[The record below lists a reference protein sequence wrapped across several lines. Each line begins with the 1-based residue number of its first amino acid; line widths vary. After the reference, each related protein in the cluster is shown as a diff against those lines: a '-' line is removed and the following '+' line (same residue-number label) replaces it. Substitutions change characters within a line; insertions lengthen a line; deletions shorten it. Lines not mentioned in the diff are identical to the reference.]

1 MDIFDEE
8 LLKFWEILNKHHV
21 SYIMVGGFAVN
32 MQGFSRA
39 TEDSDL
45 WLEDEKNNRKNLR
58 KAFEE
63 LGYGDYPSLET
74 MPFVPGWTQFYIAS
88 GLVLDI
94 MTSMKGL
101 EDLSFQECLSLAKVA
116 DLNGIKVP
124 FLHINHLI
132 ANKKAVARPKDQIDV
147 IELERIKKILEEDE
161 NATKNL

>member
-8 LLKFWEILNKHHV
+8 LLKFWEILNKHLV
-21 SYIMVGGFAVN
+21 QYIMVGGFAVN

-39 TEDSDL
+39 TDDSDL
-45 WLEDEKNNRKNLR
+45 WLKDELENRKNFR
-58 KAFEE
+58 NAFQE
-63 LGYGDYPSLET
+63 LGYGDYPSFET
-74 MPFVPGWTQFYIAS
+74 MEFVPGWTQFYIAR

-101 EDLSFQECLSLAKVA
+101 EDLSFDECYQEAKIA

-132 ANKKAVARPKDQIDV
+132 ANKKAVNRPKDQIDV
-147 IELERIKKILEEDE
+147 IELERIKNFLNKSSRSSC
-161 NATKNL
+161 